1 MTVRAF
7 ECRAPGTGQ
16 VLGYVALTR
25 VEELTPGTR
34 IVRLRFGT
42 DWRCALLDRSRIVEV
57 EGMLLR
63 DAVASDEQDCPEG
76 AAQLSAES
84 ARAAPGAPIGDA
96 PPAVQAAVV
105 TRQGVPLVVVLVRR
119 ELIDSPGEASMFA
132 ADLSPRFGGAA
143 VVLLGQDDDGTPH
156 FHGDPAL
163 LGLLQG
169 LALESMPWKGYPS
182 G

>member
-63 DAVASDEQDCPEG
+63 DAVASDEQDCPEC
-76 AAQLSAES
+76 AAQLSEAS

-132 ADLSPRFGGAA
+132 ADMSPRL
-143 VVLLGQDDDGTPH
+143 VLLGQDDEGTPH

-163 LGLLQG
+163 LGLLRG
-169 LALESMPWKGYPS
+169 LALDSMPWKSYPS

>member
-7 ECRAPGTGQ
+7 ECRVPRTGQ

-25 VEELTPGTR
+25 VEELPADTR

-42 DWRCALLDRSRIVEV
+42 HWRCALLDRSRIVEV

-63 DAVASDEQDCPEG
+63 DAVASDEQDCPEC
-76 AAQLSAES
+76 APQPSVPSAQ
-84 ARAAPGAPIGDA
+84 AAPGAPVRA
-96 PPAVQAAVV
+96 TLPAVQAAAV

-119 ELIDSPGEASMFA
+119 ELIASPGEASMLA
-132 ADLSPRFGGAA
+132 TDLSPRFGGAA

-163 LGLLQG
+163 LELLQG
-169 LALESMPWKGYPS
+169 LPLESLPWKNHPLV
-182 G
+182 